1 MGSGSFGISTRLH
14 HSSFTTRRVRERR
27 PGYRGDQSEARSS
40 GVLEMTR
47 RQRALASAIA
57 IVPVSA
63 AGILLVRC
71 NCAEAAYI
79 VEVATAVLYFLFIM
93 AAPRN

>member
-1 MGSGSFGISTRLH
+1 
-14 HSSFTTRRVRERR
+14 
-27 PGYRGDQSEARSS
+27 
-40 GVLEMTR
+40 
-47 RQRALASAIA
+47 
-57 IVPVSA
+57 VPVSA